1 MYRSQCLE
9 NCKVRLDKWDIDNII
24 RYKLLTY
31 FNSNQFSV
39 TSRTLWFNIL
49 LFTCMYRMYG
59 NYHIVCYMKIAGVLF
74 KFRSYRQQGSKITLE
89 TLVMN
94 VKAGMLQLTITTMQ
108 VNCGYLECNSIDWKT
123 DWINTVC
130 SS

>member
-1 MYRSQCLE
+1 
-9 NCKVRLDKWDIDNII
+9 
-24 RYKLLTY
+24 
-31 FNSNQFSV
+31 
-39 TSRTLWFNIL
+39 
-49 LFTCMYRMYG
+49 MYG

-123 DWINTVC
+123 D
-130 SS
+130 